1 MPKDIFTEI
10 AKEGEYRNVV
20 DTKRDELRRKQAQ
33 ELAKFELDLWNK
45 GWRDKDKIAEE
56 AQKRYAKREEQQLN
70 QTLAERKKA
79 AQEELDQRI
88 ENLELEY
95 ETATT
100 NEERLAARKQLNDA
114 KRTKYLQEQTEKL
127 AQQTVAAAVKAGDS
141 AVEAGLSVY
150 TTYMSG
156 INARM
161 QGTSKTFGGLLS
173 NISRNLTAS
182 PYVKQIDVIDN
193 LSKLVSQ
200 GIAYNVEQRAFLE
213 TISDKIATTF
223 DATNGTLLR
232 LIRIQQAD
240 TTAARLGLEAD
251 LTRYLNKN
259 YQDTSYLS
267 EQFDNVS
274 AALYEATSIAGRN
287 MGVEI
292 EGVVQKWL
300 GSLYSVGASDTLIST
315 LSQGIG
321 YLGSGNISALS
332 SSESIMN
339 LFALGA
345 SRAGVDIGSAITGGL
360 NASQV
365 NKLLSGVVSYIQEIG
380 STGNL
385 ATRSEFA
392 SMFGMTIS
400 DMTALLNL
408 SSADLVDISNN
419 MLTYSDT
426 ISEVQSQLEQV
437 SSRMHFTELI
447 DNVLSNAALTLGM
460 GVASNIVTYG
470 IYRAAELLDVIT
482 GDLKIPTISVM
493 GSAIDLD
500 MTYGQAIKTGVLGI
514 GALGTLFNALSSIA
528 RSGGLDLS
536 AWGAQDYLT
545 RGGTYTTVAG
555 GVTST
560 LSSSAFI
567 GSTSSTDIAGQS
579 ITSAQGEAQTVAGSP
594 EDTEKSMREE
604 MYSDVSAIN
613 SNVSLIYD
621 LLRNMNSSSS
631 PTF

>member
-45 GWRDKDKIAEE
+45 GWTDKDKIAKA
-56 AQKRYAKREEQQLN
+56 AQDRYIARESANLDK
-70 QTLAERKKA
+70 TLAERKKA

-114 KRTKYLQEQTEKL
+114 KRTKYLQKQTEKL

-345 SRAGVDIGSAITGGL
+345 SKAGIDIGSAITGGL

-419 MLTYSDT
+419 MLD
-426 ISEVQSQLEQV
+426 
-437 SSRMHFTELI
+437 R
-447 DNVLSNAALTLGM
+447 
-460 GVASNIVTYG
+460 
-470 IYRAAELLDVIT
+470 
-482 GDLKIPTISVM
+482 KSV
-493 GSAIDLD
+493 
-500 MTYGQAIKTGVLGI
+500 V
-514 GALGTLFNALSSIA
+514 
-528 RSGGLDLS
+528 
-536 AWGAQDYLT
+536 
-545 RGGTYTTVAG
+545 
-555 GVTST
+555 
-560 LSSSAFI
+560 
-567 GSTSSTDIAGQS
+567 
-579 ITSAQGEAQTVAGSP
+579 
-594 EDTEKSMREE
+594 
-604 MYSDVSAIN
+604 
-613 SNVSLIYD
+613 
-621 LLRNMNSSSS
+621 
-631 PTF
+631 

>member
-20 DTKRDELRRKQAQ
+20 DAKRDELLRKQAQ

-56 AQKRYAKREEQQLN
+56 AQKRYTERERKQLD

-100 NEERLAARKQLNDA
+100 NEERLAARKHLNDA

-127 AQQTVAAAVKAGDS
+127 AQQTVAAVVKAGDS

-161 QGTSKTFGGLLS
+161 QGTNKTFGGLLS

-251 LTRYLNKN
+251 LTKYLNKN

-267 EQFDNVS
+267 DQFDNVS

-332 SSESIMN
+332 SNESIMN

-345 SRAGVDIGSAITGGL
+345 SKAGIDIGSAITGGL

-365 NKLLSGVVSYIQEIG
+365 NKLLSGVVSYIQQIG

-426 ISEVQSQLEQV
+426 ISEVQNQLEQV

-470 IYRAAELLDVIT
+470 IYRAAELLDVVT

-493 GSAIDLD
+493 GSAVDLD
-500 MTYGQAIKTGVLGI
+500 MTYGQAIKTGILGI
-514 GALGTLFNALSSIA
+514 SAIGTFINALSSIA
-528 RSGGLDLS
+528 SSGGLDLN

-579 ITSAQGEAQTVAGSP
+579 IASAQGEAQTVAGSP
-594 EDTEKSMREE
+594 EDTEKAMRDG

-621 LLRNMNSSSS
+621 LLRNMSSSS
-631 PTF
+631 SSTF